1 VFASSEPGSS
11 FACSLDDGSPSACV
25 SPVTYAGLAPGEHRF
40 RVVATDAS
48 GNVDPSP
55 AAWLWTIVP
64 PADTTAPDTAIDSG
78 PTGTTTATSATFTF
92 SADEAGARFDC
103 ALDGSSWAGC
113 TSPRAL
119 DGLAAGSHAFAVRAI
134 DTAGTAD
141 PTPAVW
147 RWTVE
152 EPRPPAPPAPPT
164 PLAPPTPPAPPQPS
178 GGGGAGGAAP
188 NLVVQASVAPAMPAI
203 GSTVTYVVTV
213 RNVGGSAERAFVT
226 VALPTQV
233 TYAGSQADRGPGCT
247 GSTTL
252 SCDLDFLGSELVATV
267 RVEAVVREAG
277 TLVMSATASSRPAD
291 GQPANDSTTITTIV
305 GSPQP
310 VRPPLDAAPALR
322 TVVRPQVTRQGRIAT
337 VVVRFSVSE
346 RARLR
351 ATIAAVGS
359 RRPLT
364 LLPGTLLAAMR
375 STKARTTATAAVASA
390 GAYVFRARLASS
402 RLVRGRTYLVRLVAI
417 DGAGRSTPLT
427 VRTRA

>member
-1 VFASSEPGSS
+1 
-11 FACSLDDGSPSACV
+11 
-25 SPVTYAGLAPGEHRF
+25 
-40 RVVATDAS
+40 
-48 GNVDPSP
+48 
-55 AAWLWTIVP
+55 
-64 PADTTAPDTAIDSG
+64 
-78 PTGTTTATSATFTF
+78 
-92 SADEAGARFDC
+92 
-103 ALDGSSWAGC
+103 
-113 TSPRAL
+113 
-119 DGLAAGSHAFAVRAI
+119 
-134 DTAGTAD
+134 
-141 PTPAVW
+141 
-147 RWTVE
+147 
-152 EPRPPAPPAPPT
+152 
-164 PLAPPTPPAPPQPS
+164 
-178 GGGGAGGAAP
+178 
-188 NLVVQASVAPAMPAI
+188 
-203 GSTVTYVVTV
+203 
-213 RNVGGSAERAFVT
+213 
-226 VALPTQV
+226 
-233 TYAGSQADRGPGCT
+233 
-247 GSTTL
+247 
-252 SCDLDFLGSELVATV
+252 
-267 RVEAVVREAG
+267 
-277 TLVMSATASSRPAD
+277 LVMSATASSRPAD